1 MRKFL
6 SFIAAGFTG
15 ACIALSLGWYMIQ
28 SGTVLDPGPRA
39 SLVKNLNVAPHTA
52 NVPFDFK
59 KAAAEA
65 TPSVVHI
72 HAKGNNRRGKDNDRS
87 NRFRYLPDDFLWNP
101 QREGTGSGVIYSSD
115 GYIITNNHV
124 VEFADEIEVT
134 LSDNRI
140 YQAELV
146 GNDATTD
153 LAVLK
158 IKAKDLPYLQIADSD
173 EIAVG
178 EWVLAVGNPFDLN
191 STVTAGIVSAKGRN
205 IELIEGKYAI
215 ESFIQTDASV
225 NPGNSGGALVD
236 VNGHLLG
243 INTAIATRNGAF
255 QGYAFAIPINLVTR
269 IADDIIKFGDYQR
282 AYLGISVV
290 EMDSELADEMNVD
303 FTQGV
308 LIEEVADGGSAQYAG
323 LLPKD
328 IITKVDDRPI
338 LAATELQEIIG
349 RARVGD
355 TLNITIIRKG
365 QIKNVPVRLKSK

>member
-6 SFIAAGFTG
+6 SLIVAGLIG
-15 ACIALSLGWYMIQ
+15 GGLALGLGWYMIKSNQLLDQ
-28 SGTVLDPGPRA
+28 SSNA
-39 SLVKNLNVAPHTA
+39 SLVKNLNVAPHTS

-59 KAAAEA
+59 KAAVEA

-72 HAKGNNRRGKDNDRS
+72 RAKGNKRAGNGKGRS
-87 NRFRYLPDDFLWNP
+87 EGFRYFPDDLFWNP
-101 QREGTGSGVIYSSD
+101 LREGSGSGVIYSSD
-115 GYIITNNHV
+115 GYIITNKHV
-124 VEFADEIEVT
+124 VGFADEIEVT

-140 YQAELV
+140 YQAELI
-146 GNDATTD
+146 GSDAATD
-153 LAVLK
+153 LAV
-158 IKAKDLPYLQIADSD
+158 IKVQANDLPQMQVANSD
-173 EIAVG
+173 QVAVG
-178 EWVLAVGNPFDLN
+178 EWVLAVGNPFDLT

-269 IADDIIKFGDYQR
+269 IADDIIEYGNYQR
-282 AYLGISVV
+282 AYLGVSVV
-290 EMDSELADEMNVD
+290 EMDSELAEEMNVRI
-303 FTQGV
+303 TQGV
-308 LIEEVADGGSAQYAG
+308 LIEEVTDGGSAQYAG

-328 IITKVDDRPI
+328 IIVQVDDRKI
-338 LAATELQEIIG
+338 TSASELQEIIG
-349 RARVGD
+349 RARAGD
-355 TLNITIIRKG
+355 VLNITVNRKG
-365 QIKNVPVRLKSK
+365 QRKSIPVQLKSK

>member
-6 SFIAAGFTG
+6 SFIAAGFFG
-15 ACIALSLGWYMIQ
+15 ACIALGLGWYMIQ
-28 SGTVLDPGPRA
+28 SDAALAPGPNT

-72 HAKGNNRRGKDNDRS
+72 HAKGKKRREADSRRPD
-87 NRFRYLPDDFLWNP
+87 RFRYLPDDFLWNP
-101 QREGTGSGVIYSSD
+101 QREGTGSGVIYSAD

-124 VEFADEIEVT
+124 VEFADKIEVT

-140 YQAELV
+140 YQADLV

-158 IKAKDLPYLQIADSD
+158 IEGENLPYLQIANSD

-236 VNGHLLG
+236 INGHLLG

-269 IADDIIKFGDYQR
+269 IADDIIKFGNYQR

-290 EMDSELADEMNVD
+290 EMDSELAKEMNVNV
-303 FTQGV
+303 TQGV

-338 LAATELQEIIG
+338 LAATGLQEIIG
-349 RARVGD
+349 RARLGD

-365 QIKNVPVRLKSK
+365 QIKKVSVRLKSK

>member
-6 SFIAAGFTG
+6 LQMASGFMG
-15 ACIALSLGWYMIQ
+15 GCLAMGLGWYVYQPAAMKI
-28 SGTVLDPGPRA
+28 GPSDVR
-39 SLVKNLNVAPHTA
+39 LVKNINVAPHA
-52 NVPFDFK
+52 VSVPFDFRE
-59 KAAAEA
+59 AAAAA

-72 HAKGNNRRGKDNDRS
+72 RAVSKSRSDAGNRSSRGF
-87 NRFRYLPDDFLWNP
+87 RFFPDDFMWEP
-101 QREGTGSGVIYSSD
+101 QREGSGSGVIYSGD

-134 LSDNRI
+134 LFDNQI
-140 YQAELV
+140 FK
-146 GNDATTD
+146 GKIIGTDPTSD
-153 LAVLK
+153 LAVIK
-158 IKAKDLPYLQIADSD
+158 IEANGLPYMQVANSD
-173 EIAVG
+173 EVEVG
-178 EWVLAVGNPFDLN
+178 EWVLAVGNPFDLT

-236 VNGHLLG
+236 VKGHLLG

-269 IADDIIKFGDYQR
+269 IADDIIRYGSYQR
-282 AYLGISVV
+282 AYLGVSVV
-290 EMDSELADEMNVD
+290 DMDSELARDMGVD
-303 FTQGV
+303 VTQGV
-308 LIEEVADGGSAQYAG
+308 LVDEIADGGSAQYAG

-328 IITKVDDRPI
+328 IILQVDDRKI
-338 LAATELQEIIG
+338 TSGSELQEIIG

-355 TLNITIIRKG
+355 VINITINRKG
-365 QIKNVPVRLKSK
+365 QIKNVKVQLKSK

>member
-6 SFIAAGFTG
+6 SLIFAGFLG
-15 ACIALSLGWYMIQ
+15 ACMAFGLGLYLIK
-28 SGTVLDPGPRA
+28 STHLLDHPSNV
-39 SLVKNLNVAPHTA
+39 SLVKNLNVAPHNT

-59 KAAAEA
+59 KAASEA

-72 HAKGNNRRGKDNDRS
+72 RAKGNKRPAPENGRS
-87 NRFRYLPDDFLWNP
+87 KRFRYFPDDLFYNP
-101 QREGTGSGVIYSSD
+101 LREGTGSGVIYSSE
-115 GYIITNNHV
+115 GFIITNKHV

-140 YQAELV
+140 YEAKLM
-146 GNDATTD
+146 GSDPTTD
-153 LAVLK
+153 LAVIK
-158 IKAKDLPYLQIADSD
+158 IDAEGLPRMQIANSD
-173 EIAVG
+173 EVAVG
-178 EWVLAVGNPFDLN
+178 EWVLAVGNPFDLT
-191 STVTAGIVSAKGRN
+191 STVTAGIISAKGRN

-269 IADDIIKFGDYQR
+269 IVDDIIKFGNYQR
-282 AYLGISVV
+282 AYLGVSVV
-290 EMDSELADEMNVD
+290 DMDSELATEMEVNI
-303 FTQGV
+303 TQGV
-308 LIEEVADGGSAQYAG
+308 LIEEIVDGGSAQYGG

-328 IITKVDDRPI
+328 IITKVDGRTI
-338 LAATELQEIIG
+338 ISASELQEIIG
-349 RARVGD
+349 RARTGD
-355 TLNITIIRKG
+355 TLNITILRKG
-365 QIKNVPVRLKSK
+365 QIKNIPIQLKSK

>member
-1 MRKFL
+1 MKKFL
-6 SFIAAGFTG
+6 SFIAAGFVG
-15 ACIALSLGWYMIQ
+15 ACIALGFGWYMIKSSQ
-28 SGTVLDPGPRA
+28 LPDIPSNV
-39 SLVKNLNVAPHTA
+39 SFVKNLNVAPHTT

-72 HAKGNNRRGKDNDRS
+72 HAKGNKRRSTENGRS
-87 NRFRYLPDDFLWNP
+87 ERFRYFPDDLFWNP
-101 QREGTGSGVIYSSD
+101 LREGSGSGVIYSSD
-115 GYIITNNHV
+115 GYIITNKHV
-124 VEFADEIEVT
+124 IEFADEIEVT

-140 YQAELV
+140 YQAKLV
-146 GNDATTD
+146 GSDATTD
-153 LAVLK
+153 LAVIK
-158 IKAKDLPYLQIADSD
+158 IEAKELPRMQISNSD
-173 EIAVG
+173 KVEVG
-178 EWVLAVGNPFDLN
+178 EWVLAVGNPFDLT

-269 IADDIIKFGDYQR
+269 IADDIIKYGNYQR
-282 AYLGISVV
+282 AYLGVSVV
-290 EMDSELADEMNVD
+290 EMDSELADEMNVKI
-303 FTQGV
+303 TQGV
-308 LIEEVADGGSAQYAG
+308 LIEEIADGGSAQYAG

-328 IITKVDDRPI
+328 IIVKVDERPI
-338 LAATELQEIIG
+338 LAASELQEIIG
-349 RARVGD
+349 RARVGE
-355 TLNITIIRKG
+355 TLNITVNRKG
-365 QIKNVPVRLKSK
+365 QIKNIPVRLKSK

>member
-6 SFIAAGFTG
+6 LMMASGFVG
-15 ACIALSLGWYMIQ
+15 GCLALGLGWYLYQ
-28 SGTVLDPGPRA
+28 VAESGTHSSDVQ
-39 SLVKNLNVAPHTA
+39 LVKNVNVAPHAA

-59 KAAAEA
+59 EAAAAA

-72 HAKGNNRRGKDNDRS
+72 RAASKGRSASGNRSPRGF
-87 NRFRYLPDDFLWNP
+87 RFFPDDFSFDP
-101 QREGTGSGVIYSSD
+101 FREGTGSGVLYSTD

-140 YQAELV
+140 FEGKVIGA
-146 GNDATTD
+146 DPTSD
-153 LAVLK
+153 LAVIK
-158 IKAKDLPYLQIADSD
+158 IEADNLPRMQVANSD
-173 EIAVG
+173 EVEVG
-178 EWVLAVGNPFDLN
+178 EWVLAVGNPFDLT

-236 VNGHLLG
+236 VNGHLVG
-243 INTAIATRNGAF
+243 INTAIATRSGSF

-269 IADDIIKFGDYQR
+269 IADDIIKYGSYKR

-290 EMDSELADEMNVD
+290 DMDSDLAREMGVKV
-303 FTQGV
+303 TQGV
-308 LIEEVADGGSAQYAG
+308 LIDEIVDGGSAQYAG

-328 IITKVDDRPI
+328 IILKVDNRKI
-338 LAATELQEIIG
+338 NNGSELQEIIG

-355 TLNITIIRKG
+355 VINITINRKG
-365 QIKNVPVRLKSK
+365 QIKSVKVQLKSK